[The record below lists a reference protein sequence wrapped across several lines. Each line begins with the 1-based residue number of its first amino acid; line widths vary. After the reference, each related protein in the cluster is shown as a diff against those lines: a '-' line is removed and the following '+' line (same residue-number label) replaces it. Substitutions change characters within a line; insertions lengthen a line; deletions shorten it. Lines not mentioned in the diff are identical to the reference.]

1 MASAVLIDTDPGI
14 DDAVALALA
23 ARLAELEIVGITTCH
38 GNTDVARGTRN
49 ARAIATRTGISA
61 PIIAGAAA
69 PLRRAPHPARET
81 HGDEGLGYWVPDKRP
96 EPEPDRAAEAIAE
109 FVGANHRLTLVCLG
123 PLTNLAHALA
133 RFDHVAR
140 ALGPV
145 FIMGG
150 TIGVRGTQ
158 TRWSEFNWWGDPEAV
173 EVVLHAG
180 LDIRLVPLDVT
191 RRIVVPGDAVRALRQ
206 AGHADDDARFW
217 GDALGFYMD
226 FHRGYEGLDGC
237 VVNDPL
243 AVALAADAS
252 LASWRDMRIGV
263 SVSEDDRRGAILLGA
278 GEGAPARVATTV
290 RAGDVLA
297 RITQHVFAPW
307 LSDTLVRRGAEAAAE
322 WLEDHPQ

>member
-1 MASAVLIDTDPGI
+1 MPSAVLIDTDPGI

-23 ARLAELEIVGITTCH
+23 ARLRELEVVGITTSH
-38 GNTDVARGTRN
+38 GNTDVARATRN
-49 ARAIATRTGISA
+49 AREVARRAGLAA
-61 PIIAGAAA
+61 PITAGASR
-69 PLRRAPHPARET
+69 PLHRPARPARET
-81 HGDEGLGYWVPDKRP
+81 HGEEGLGYWVPEHAAHGETDH
-96 EPEPDRAAEAIAE
+96 AAEAIAE
-109 FVGANHRLTLVCLG
+109 AASATHRLTVICLG
-123 PLTNLAHALA
+123 PLTNLARALA
-133 RFDHVAR
+133 TCDVAT

-173 EVVLHAG
+173 EVVLSAG

-191 RRIVVPGDAVRALRQ
+191 RRIVVPGDAVRALRE
-206 AGHADDDARFW
+206 AGQSDDDARFW

-243 AVALAADAS
+243 AVALAADPT
-252 LASWRDMRIGV
+252 LATWRDMRLGV
-263 SVSEDDRRGAILLGA
+263 SVSEDERRGAIVVGA
-278 GEGAPARVATTV
+278 DGGAAARVATTV
-290 RAGDVLA
+290 RATDVLA
-297 RITQHVFAPW
+297 LLTHHVFAPW
-307 LSDTLVRRGAEAAAE
+307 LTDALVRRGAEQAAK

>member
-1 MASAVLIDTDPGI
+1 MPSAVLIDCDPGI

-23 ARLAELEIVGITTCH
+23 ARLPEIELIGITTCH
-38 GNTDVARGTRN
+38 GNTDVARATRN
-49 ARAIATRTGISA
+49 AREVARRAGLEA
-61 PIIAGAAA
+61 PVTAGAAR
-69 PLRRAPHPARET
+69 PLSRAAHPARET
-81 HGDEGLGYWVPDKRP
+81 HGEEGLGYWVPDHAAHA
-96 EPEPDRAAEAIAE
+96 EPDLAVHAIA
-109 FVGANHRLTLVCLG
+109 AAASAHHRPTLICLG
-123 PLTNLAHALA
+123 PLTNLARVLAL
-133 RFDHVAR
+133 FGHVAP

-173 EVVLHAG
+173 EVVLNAG

-191 RRIVVPGDAVRALRQ
+191 RRIAVPGDAVRALRE
-206 AGHADDDARFW
+206 AGRTDEDARFW

-243 AVALAADAS
+243 AVALAADPS
-252 LASWRDMRIGV
+252 LATWRDMRIGV
-263 SVSEDDRRGAILLGA
+263 SVSDDEHRGAIVVDVDGGA
-278 GEGAPARVATTV
+278 EARVATTV

-297 RITQHVFAPW
+297 LITQYVFTPW
-307 LSDTLVRRGAEAAAE
+307 LTDSLVRRGAEQAAR
-322 WLEDHPQ
+322 WLEEHPQ

>member
-1 MASAVLIDTDPGI
+1 MPSAVLIDTDPGI

-23 ARLAELEIVGITTCH
+23 ARLTELELVAITTCH

-49 ARAIATRTGISA
+49 AREIAARAGIAS
-61 PIIAGAAA
+61 PIIAGAAS

-81 HGDEGLGYWVPDKRP
+81 HGEEGLGYWVPDAAAHR
-96 EPEPDRAAEAIAE
+96 EPDRAAHAIAE
-109 FVGANHRLTLVCLG
+109 GVGATHRLTLICLG

-133 RFDHVAR
+133 QFDHVAR
-140 ALGPV
+140 GLGPV

-173 EVVLHAG
+173 EVVLNAG

-191 RRIVVPGDAVRALRQ
+191 RRIVVPGDAVRALRE
-206 AGHADDDARFW
+206 AGRTDDDARFW

-252 LASWRDMRIGV
+252 LATWRDMRIGV
-263 SVSEDDRRGAILLGA
+263 SVSDDDRRGAIVLDA
-278 GEGAPARVATTV
+278 HAGAPARVATTV
-290 RAGDVLA
+290 RAGDVLTL
-297 RITQHVFAPW
+297 ITQHVFAPW
-307 LSDTLVRRGAEAAAE
+307 LSDVLVRRGAEAAAQ
-322 WLEDHPQ
+322 WLEENPQ